1 MYRSRDKWAA
11 RSILFLFSIAYAGL
25 PGAATLM
32 ALEQPS
38 SWTRAAHG
46 PLRGPGKGSWSG
58 IEPRRDFAKKGV
70 CEHEGASLYIRLDL
84 EIRSQRD
91 GQIST
96 SRTALPRY

>member
-46 PLRGPGKGSWSG
+46 PLRGPGKGPWSG
-58 IEPRRDFAKKGV
+58 IEPRRDFAKKG
-70 CEHEGASLYIRLDL
+70 GL
-84 EIRSQRD
+84 
-91 GQIST
+91 
-96 SRTALPRY
+96 